1 MTHKDDGD
9 IGESWQQPG
18 NLEDVYKLVEG
29 WSPDIVAAVH
39 KMKEC
44 LDWKICYR
52 DPLPTWV
59 SRSGKVALIGDSAHP
74 HLPTSAQG
82 ASQTTEDGAVLALC
96 LTFAGKG
103 NVPLATR
110 TFERLRYQRVR
121 NAQLCGED
129 VRDRWHNALKQVN
142 HGEHID
148 PESLHM
154 RVSKIPKIYLTLE
167 CMALSPRCGIRYTKT
182 MGGCFSASCK
192 GNGGENRLVDKITRS
207 SHSSQIKP

>member
-1 MTHKDDGD
+1 MTHKDDGE

-18 NLEDVYKLVEG
+18 NIADVHKLIEG

-39 KMKEC
+39 KMKDC

-59 SRSGKVALIGDSAHP
+59 SRSGLVALTGDSAHP

-82 ASQTTEDGAVLALC
+82 ASQATEDGAVLALC
-96 LTFAGKG
+96 LTLAGNG

-110 TFERLRYQRVR
+110 TYERLRYDRVR
-121 NAQLCGED
+121 KAQLCGED
-129 VRDRWHNALKQVN
+129 LRDRWHNALKQVN
-142 HGEHID
+142 EGEEID

-154 RVSKIPKIYLTLE
+154 RVIPVSCLGAHDRMRGYTHMTQKRILLKDGPKFRRKLQKRWRKERIGRTNSLTNPL
-167 CMALSPRCGIRYTKT
+167 K
-182 MGGCFSASCK
+182 
-192 GNGGENRLVDKITRS
+192 
-207 SHSSQIKP
+207 

>member
-18 NLEDVYKLVEG
+18 NLEDVYKLIEG
-29 WSPDIVAAVH
+29 WSPDLVAAVH

-59 SRSGKVALIGDSAHP
+59 SRSGKIALTGDSAHP

-82 ASQTTEDGAVLALC
+82 ASQATEDGAVLALC
-96 LTFAGKG
+96 LKFAGKD

-110 TFERLRYQRVR
+110 TYERLRYARVR
-121 NAQLCGED
+121 QAQLCGED
-129 VRDRWHNALKQVN
+129 VRDRWHNALKKVN
-142 HGEHID
+142 NDEEID
-148 PESLHM
+148 PESIHIKVFL
-154 RVSKIPKIYLTLE
+154 RIRIILIVERL
-167 CMALSPRCGIRYTKT
+167 ALSSRC
-182 MGGCFSASCK
+182 
-192 GNGGENRLVDKITRS
+192 
-207 SHSSQIKP
+207 

>member
-1 MTHKDDGD
+1 MTHKDEGD

-18 NLEDVYKLVEG
+18 NLEDVYKLIKG
-29 WSPDIVAAVH
+29 WSPDLVAAVH

-59 SRSGKVALIGDSAHP
+59 SRSGLVALIGDSAHP

-82 ASQTTEDGAVLALC
+82 ASQATEDAAVLALC
-96 LTFAGKG
+96 LTLAGRG

-110 TFERLRYQRVR
+110 TYERLRYDRVR
-121 NAQLCGED
+121 MAQLCGED

-142 HGEHID
+142 EGEEID

-154 RVSKIPKIYLTLE
+154 RVIPDQLYMCSRQNAWLYPHDAEADTRERWAKV
-167 CMALSPRCGIRYTKT
+167 
-182 MGGCFSASCK
+182 SAEVAK
-192 GNGGENRLVDKITRS
+192 EM
-207 SHSSQIKP
+207 

>member
-18 NLEDVYKLVEG
+18 NLEDVHKLVEG

-39 KMKEC
+39 KMKDC

-82 ASQTTEDGAVLALC
+82 ASQATEDGAVLALC
-96 LTFAGKG
+96 LTLAGKG

-110 TFERLRYQRVR
+110 TYEKLRYDRVR
-121 NAQLCGED
+121 QAQKTGED
-129 VRDRWHNALKQVN
+129 LRDRWHNALKQLNNNEEPDQEMLLMKVLFCT
-142 HGEHID
+142 
-148 PESLHM
+148 SQ
-154 RVSKIPKIYLTLE
+154 LT
-167 CMALSPRCGIRYTKT
+167 
-182 MGGCFSASCK
+182 
-192 GNGGENRLVDKITRS
+192 
-207 SHSSQIKP
+207 

>member
-18 NLEDVYKLVEG
+18 NLEDVHKLVEG

-39 KMKEC
+39 KMKDC

-82 ASQTTEDGAVLALC
+82 ASQATEDGAVLALC
-96 LTFAGKG
+96 LTLAGKG

-110 TFERLRYQRVR
+110 TYEKLRYDRVR
-121 NAQLCGED
+121 QAQKTGED
-129 VRDRWHNALKQVN
+129 LRDRWHNALKQLNNNEEPDQEMLLMKVLFCTSQLTSN
-142 HGEHID
+142 AWLYPHDAELDTKERWAEVSAQVAREMQEHTD
-148 PESLHM
+148 S
-154 RVSKIPKIYLTLE
+154 S
-167 CMALSPRCGIRYTKT
+167 TKLP
-182 MGGCFSASCK
+182 
-192 GNGGENRLVDKITRS
+192 NL
-207 SHSSQIKP
+207 

>member
-39 KMKEC
+39 HMKEC

-82 ASQTTEDGAVLALC
+82 ASQATEDGAVLAIC
-96 LTFAGKG
+96 LTLAGKG

-110 TFERLRYQRVR
+110 TFERLRMARVR
-121 NAQLCGED
+121 SAQLCGED
-129 VRDRWHNALKQVN
+129 VRDRWHNALKNVN
-142 HGEHID
+142 EGQEID
-148 PESLHM
+148 PESIH
-154 RVSKIPKIYLTLE
+154 
-167 CMALSPRCGIRYTKT
+167 
-182 MGGCFSASCK
+182 
-192 GNGGENRLVDKITRS
+192 
-207 SHSSQIKP
+207 IKVHQVR

>member
-18 NLEDVYKLVEG
+18 TLEDVHKLIQG

-59 SRSGKVALIGDSAHP
+59 SRSGLICLTGDSAHP

-82 ASQTTEDGAVLALC
+82 AGQATEDGAVPAIC
-96 LTFAGKG
+96 LTLAGKG
-103 NVPLATR
+103 NVPLATC
-110 TFERLRYQRVR
+110 TYEKLRYGRVR
-121 NAQLCGED
+121 NAQKTGED
-129 VRDRWHNALKQVN
+129 LRDRWHNALKTLN
-142 HGEHID
+142 KGEEVD
-148 PESLHM
+148 P
-154 RVSKIPKIYLTLE
+154 
-167 CMALSPRCGIRYTKT
+167 
-182 MGGCFSASCK
+182 ASILMK
-192 GNGGENRLVDKITRS
+192 
-207 SHSSQIKP
+207 

>member
-18 NLEDVYKLVEG
+18 NLEDVFKLIEG
-29 WSPDIVAAVH
+29 WSPDLVAAVH

-59 SRSGKVALIGDSAHP
+59 SRSGLVALIGDSAHP

-82 ASQTTEDGAVLALC
+82 ASQATEDAAVLALC
-96 LTFAGKG
+96 LTLAGNG

-110 TFERLRYQRVR
+110 TYERLRYARVR
-121 NAQLCGED
+121 QAQLCGED

-142 HGEHID
+142 DGEEID
-148 PESLHM
+148 PDSIHIKACPPSSS
-154 RVSKIPKIYLTLE
+154 VHLTVE
-167 CMALSPRCGIRYTKT
+167 
-182 MGGCFSASCK
+182 
-192 GNGGENRLVDKITRS
+192 RLVIS
-207 SHSSQIKP
+207 P